1 MTNQSLA
8 NSTKKGWRLI
18 VIGFAVLLILIL
30 LVFLFLQPRNQKE
43 LLTAPSETP
52 LPNPALLIDPTASS
66 VEATKNADT
75 VSLPEPV
82 PPTTIEQKPTIGSIR
97 VSEIDGMEQ
106 VYIPAG
112 EFLMGTND
120 VEAKREIIGGRAYPE
135 IPQFSYFLDEF
146 WIDKYEVTN
155 KQYRDCMDA
164 GACTDPHRIGS
175 YSYPDYFSNPAYDH
189 YPVVWVTWFQAT
201 DYCKWV
207 ERRLPTEAEWEKAAR
222 GIDGR
227 KYPWGN
233 DPYTE
238 DKANICDVNCTRTH
252 RLPEFDDGYPDLAP
266 VGSYPNGVSPYG
278 ALDMAGNAWEWNSTE
293 IIDYPYDA
301 NDGREDPGGI
311 DIERGWRGSSWAN
324 GLWWLRSSVRYHALD
339 FYSWYVLGFRCAA
352 SAK

>member
-1 MTNQSLA
+1 MTSQSLA
-8 NSTKKGWRLI
+8 NSTKKGWKLI
-18 VIGFAVLLILIL
+18 IIGISVLLLVIL
-30 LVFLFLQPRNQKE
+30 LIFLFLNPRSKKVPP
-43 LLTAPSETP
+43 AAISETP
-52 LPNPALLIDPTASS
+52 LSNPALLLDVTPSS
-66 VEATKNADT
+66 VEATKHVAP
-75 VSLPEPV
+75 VSTAEPV
-82 PPTTIEQKPTIGSIR
+82 STAPSVQIPTAGSIR

-120 VEAKREIIGGRAYPE
+120 IEAKRDITGGRAYPE
-135 IPQFSYFLDEF
+135 IPQFTYYLDAF

-155 KQYRDCMDA
+155 KQYHDCMDA
-164 GACTDPHRIGS
+164 GVCTEPHRIGS
-175 YSYPDYFSNPAYDH
+175 YTYPDYFNNSAYDA

-201 DYCKWV
+201 DYCEWA

-222 GIDGR
+222 GPDGL

-233 DPYTE
+233 DPYTA

-252 RLPEFDDGYPDLAP
+252 SLIEFDDGYPDLAP
-266 VGSYPNGVSPYG
+266 VGSFPAGVSPYG

-293 IIDYPYDA
+293 IREYPYDA

-339 FYSWYVLGFRCAA
+339 FYSWYVLGFRCAS
-352 SAK
+352 SAD